1 MTIYL
6 KLNQAITTKYLKE
19 GGEGTDIDQLA
30 QDVDELKSEM
40 VEVKQDIAG
49 IEEVDETQ
57 NEIIDKLRHQIILA
71 SGYYD
76 NGIVKL
82 ISGNLQKSF
91 VISCDT
97 STWKNGNISGFS
109 NSLIY
114 SSIYNVDDENEL
126 RFLRNS
132 QTSEISSSNYYYY
145 KNSSIASENAGFV
158 ILNGLGEQVLNN
170 HLVQQADVP
179 TGQNIKISD
188 LINLYGTDYYK
199 EHVNDTFYYD
209 LIETNV
215 LRITN
220 LYYWFRSGYSSSLL
234 DNMTNLNNWVNSKVS
249 AYDPTNS
256 IKTDL
261 TSTWT
266 SSDYETMTNLKD
278 WVESKA
284 GGTTPTTII
293 KCPVD
298 MYISNDGMTTT
309 YTDHQVPF
317 RISNTYKL
325 GGSTADSSGYYI
337 AFHSDSN
344 KQFNRI
350 VSITVLAIK
359 SGQTFPTFSW
369 DSLCKFYKC
378 DFSTD
383 DANKYGGIY
392 FIMNDG
398 TTCYSHEIGRS
409 AFLLNQP
416 KYVHF
421 LSDTIRFN
429 ALKNNVCSNVGNAEI
444 EASTSTYDTS
454 RKPYYRF
461 NGSEGSFTG
470 TDALYSETE

>member
-57 NEIIDKLRHQIILA
+57 NEIIDKLRHQIILGC
-71 SGYYD
+71 GYYD
-76 NGIVKL
+76 NDKVCMKANYADRAYVYSTDITFEHNSNDNEFKQKIAVTFETVNSKITL
-82 ISGNLQKSF
+82 KFYRRNYTISPYNYY
-91 VISCDT
+91 
-97 STWKNGNISGFS
+97 
-109 NSLIY
+109 IY
-114 SSIYNVDDENEL
+114 SGQNNKTYG
-126 RFLRNS
+126 
-132 QTSEISSSNYYYY
+132 Y
-145 KNSSIASENAGFV
+145 V
-158 ILNGLGEQVLNN
+158 ILNGLGEQILNN
-170 HLVQQADVP
+170 
-179 TGQNIKISD
+179 KIIMYD
-188 LINLYGTDYYK
+188 DLTNNQYLENLINLYGTDYYK

-209 LIETNV
+209 LIETNTV
-215 LRITN
+215 RCPDIRFILRT
-220 LYYWFRSGYSSSLL
+220 GYKQI
-234 DNMTNLNNWVNSKVS
+234 NFEAMTNLNNWVNSKVS

-409 AFLLNQP
+409 AFLTNQP

-444 EASTSTYDTS
+444 EAGTSTYDTS
-454 RKPYYRF
+454 RKPYYIF

-470 TDALYSETE
+470 TDALYSET